1 MVGQGLSSTQEG
13 AEVEALGGRGD
24 VEKLLNGI
32 FHVFNGGPGLDC
44 ERPFPA
50 LVKVLHKDF
59 EVNPTV
65 GGLFALKLGVG
76 TDSHVAFI
84 LVLLFS
90 LVLDHDEDSPQINQQ
105 AIDL

>member
-1 MVGQGLSSTQEG
+1 MVGQRLSSTQQRT
-13 AEVEALGGRGD
+13 EVEALGSRGD

-32 FHVFNGGPGLDC
+32 FYVFNGGPGLDC
-44 ERPFPA
+44 ERPFSA

-59 EVNPTV
+59 EINSTV
-65 GGLFALKLGVG
+65 GGVFALKLGVG
-76 TDSHVAFI
+76 ADSHVAFV

-90 LVLDHDEDSPQINQQ
+90 LVLDHDGDSPKIDQQ